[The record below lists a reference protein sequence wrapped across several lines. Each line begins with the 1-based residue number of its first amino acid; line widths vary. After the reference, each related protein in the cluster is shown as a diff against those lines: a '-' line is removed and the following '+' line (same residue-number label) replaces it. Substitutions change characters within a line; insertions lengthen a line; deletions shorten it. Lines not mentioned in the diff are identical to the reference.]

1 MNEQQNC
8 GVKSMICAHKKMICI
23 TAGVVGGVA
32 LLGVAAA
39 MVWNCKQLRT
49 ARMFKRTGKVLYAVG
64 TAMRNVSC
72 MDCD

>member
-1 MNEQQNC
+1 MNENQNG
-8 GVKSMICAHKKMICI
+8 GVKKAICAHKKTICI

-39 MVWNCKQLRT
+39 MIWNCKQLRT
-49 ARMFKRTGKVLYAVG
+49 ARAIKRTGKILYTVG
-64 TAMRNVSC
+64 TAMRNMSC